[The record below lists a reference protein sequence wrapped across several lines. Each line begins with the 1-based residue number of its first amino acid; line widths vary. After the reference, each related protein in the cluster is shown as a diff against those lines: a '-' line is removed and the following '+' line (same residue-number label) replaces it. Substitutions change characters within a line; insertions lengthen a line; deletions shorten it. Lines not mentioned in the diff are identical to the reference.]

1 MAFRD
6 ISSDGTDSQTPP
18 GDGRRTS
25 GRDRR
30 GSDRVAKT
38 AGSAGLVLAVTLGM
52 ATVVAGSSASA
63 AAAELPLF
71 DDCRTFTQH
80 MAALAE
86 PEVTAYGLGGGGPM
100 VYRRDAGGIVA
111 PEAAGAA
118 PASDAKS
125 APTAAVGNGPTGTN
139 VQERGVDEPDMT
151 KIDGDRVVTLSNGRL
166 VVVDASTKKPKVL
179 GSLTFPQGQYPNE
192 LLVLG
197 GHRALVLGTA
207 WETSETY
214 DKTTSNE
221 ATTDV
226 APAGKMAPGFAPQQY
241 STPQVVLTLIDLSGK
256 TPAVMRTEKITGSYV
271 SARLTDGVARVVMTS
286 QPRIQFSTPRENE
299 AESLAL
305 ARNKAAVRK
314 AKAADWL
321 PARQILNAAGK
332 VLSKAPLFGCDD
344 VRHPVDASGLGIISV
359 LTLDTKRG
367 SATFDKAQGNGIVGN
382 GELVYSSPNRL
393 YVATTEGGWNSP
405 RPMARGGD
413 GQRTKIHAF
422 DVTGRSA
429 SPYVGTGAVP
439 GYLLGRWAF
448 SEHDGFL
455 RVATTTGPPWAAN
468 DGGPVSQSS
477 VIVLAEKAKRLVPVG
492 SVSGLGKGERI
503 RAVRWFDDLAAVVT
517 FRQTDPLYLVD
528 LSSPTKPKVRGELK
542 IPGYSAYLHP
552 VGDDHILGVGQDAD
566 STGRTTGLQVSS
578 FDISNTAKP
587 TRTDQVGLGQ
597 GYTEVEHDS
606 RAFTYLPG
614 RRLAVLPAWVME
626 QVHCP
631 PNAQCMATEGGATPP
646 GVKPGPGQG
655 FVGQIQVPAAIG
667 ITVDADGDLHK
678 TGRFIGDSAVMRI
691 LPLGDRLVAITS
703 TSVVVLDPKNLKQ
716 LGSVRT
722 APKYDNNGT
731 VMY

>member
-6 ISSDGTDSQTPP
+6 IPSDGTESPTPP
-18 GDGRRTS
+18 GDGRRAP

-30 GSDRVAKT
+30 GSDRVART
-38 AGSAGLVLAVTLGM
+38 VGSAGVALAVTLAM
-52 ATVVAGSSASA
+52 ATVVSGSTASA

-71 DDCRTFTQH
+71 DDCRTFTAH
-80 MAALAE
+80 MAKLAE
-86 PEVTAYGLGGGGPM
+86 PEVTAYGLGGGSPLM
-100 VYRRDAGGIVA
+100 YRRDAGGVVA

-118 PASDAKS
+118 PAADAKS

-207 WETSETY
+207 WETRETY
-214 DKTTSNE
+214 DQTTGNE
-221 ATTDV
+221 ATADA

-241 STPQVVLTLIDLSGK
+241 STPQVVLTLVDLTGK
-256 TPAVMRTEKITGSYV
+256 NPAVLRTEKITGSYV
-271 SARLTDGVARVVMTS
+271 SARLTDGVARIVMTS
-286 QPRIQFSTPRENE
+286 QPRIQFSAPRENE
-299 AESLAL
+299 PESLAL

-332 VLSKAPLFGCDD
+332 VLSSAPLFGCHD
-344 VRHPVDASGLGIISV
+344 VRHPADASGLGIISV
-359 LTLDTKRG
+359 LTLDTERG
-367 SATFDKAQGNGIVGN
+367 SATFDKARGNGIVGN
-382 GELVYSSPNRL
+382 GELVYSSANRL
-393 YVATTEGGWNSP
+393 YVATTEGGWNNP
-405 RPMARGGD
+405 RPMARNGSD
-413 GQRTKIHAF
+413 SQHTKIHAF

-448 SEHDGFL
+448 SEHDGYL
-455 RVATTTGPPWAAN
+455 RVATTTGPPWATN

-492 SVSGLGKGERI
+492 SVSGMGKGERI

-528 LSSPTKPKVRGELK
+528 LSVPTKPKVRGELK
-542 IPGYSAYLHP
+542 VPGYSAYLHP

-578 FDISNTAKP
+578 FDVSNTAKP
-587 TRTDQVGLGQ
+587 SRTDKVGLGQ
-597 GYTEVEHDS
+597 GYTDVEHDS
-606 RAFTYLPG
+606 RAFTYLPN
-614 RRLAVLPAWVME
+614 RRLAILPAWVME
-626 QVHCP
+626 QVSCP
-631 PNAQCMATEGGATPP
+631 PNAQCMATSGPVQPEQPAP
-646 GVKPGPGQG
+646 GSGQG

-667 ITVDADGDLHK
+667 ITVDKDGDLHRA
-678 TGRFIGDSAVMRI
+678 GRFIGDSAVMRI
-691 LPLGDRLVAITS
+691 LPIGDRLVAITA

-716 LGSVRT
+716 LGFVRT
-722 APKYDNNGT
+722 APDYNNT
-731 VMY
+731 RMY